1 MGLCARERGW
11 NTRKSRFRRECYV
24 RAGYESLRR
33 EGGREE
39 RARREKGGFAF
50 SGMPNRGFIR
60 NRDATSLPGQGI
72 NSRWNYRAILSLATS
87 GIGE

>member
-1 MGLCARERGW
+1 
-11 NTRKSRFRRECYV
+11 
-24 RAGYESLRR
+24 
-33 EGGREE
+33 
-39 RARREKGGFAF
+39 
-50 SGMPNRGFIR
+50 MPNRGFIR